1 MSSQCC
7 WLWILEEL
15 GKTHFVKPIFNFN
28 VKLYSWPF
36 KVVWRFQKVGV
47 VTGIMGN
54 NAIKRSINFKLH
66 FVKLRSLILRK
77 AASFFVFLFFFRKS
91 TEMKGLG
98 REKVWRPTA
107 WLWRNATLIVRNAR
121 LLPRG
126 GALEISSTLIFQ
138 FPCWLTSSRFRGCS
152 TFRGTYYA

>member
-1 MSSQCC
+1 MIVVLGPTIFWVQCVC
-7 WLWILEEL
+7 LITVLTLLVHVKQVLLVVDFATEEL
-15 GKTHFVKPIFNFN
+15 GKAHFVKPIFNFN

-47 VTGIMGN
+47 ATGIMGN

-77 AASFFVFLFFFRKS
+77 AASFFFRKS

-107 WLWRNATLIVRNAR
+107 
-121 LLPRG
+121 
-126 GALEISSTLIFQ
+126 
-138 FPCWLTSSRFRGCS
+138 
-152 TFRGTYYA
+152 